1 MEGNRMSNTV
11 TDASSSTAAVPEPDH
26 GVDRA
31 AELRRYLSPANVS
44 VLYIYLGGFILFSLW
59 VPDLWLS
66 FATHKS
72 ILNIS
77 FPIPAIVAVGLVV
90 PLLAG
95 AFDLSI
101 AGVMGASAITSSW
114 LVVNQE
120 WSLPAAILAAL
131 VVALLAG
138 VLNGLLVVR
147 VGINSFIATLGT
159 GAVLGAYAEWRSGGI
174 QITGLPDTFKDL
186 SRQEIVF
193 GVQAKFFYLVVIA
206 VIVWYVIEH
215 TPIGRYLQ
223 ATGDNSDA
231 ARLAGVQVSRYTFG
245 ALVTSAFVAGIAGV
259 LQTAAVG
266 AGNANIGDPFLLT
279 AFAAAFLGST
289 QFKGRFNVW
298 GTVLAVWTLL
308 SLVKGVELGLQS
320 YRWLNELFFGVAL
333 LAAVG
338 MSRVFARRTARL
350 AARQRQ
356 REATGIDPAADAV
369 PGN

>member
-1 MEGNRMSNTV
+1 MSSPV
-11 TDASSSTAAVPEPDH
+11 TDAPSSADDH
-26 GVDRA
+26 PHDEARLRHEHDRA

-44 VLYIYLGGFILFSLW
+44 VLYIYVGGFILFSLW
-59 VPDLWLS
+59 VPGLWLS
-66 FATHKS
+66 FTTHQS

-101 AGVMGASAITSSW
+101 AGVMSASAITSSW

-120 WSLPAAILAAL
+120 WPLWAAIAGALGVALAA
-131 VVALLAG
+131 G
-138 VLNGLLVVR
+138 VFNGFLVVR
-147 VGINSFIATLGT
+147 VKINSFIATLGS

-174 QITGLPDTFKDL
+174 QITGLPDSFKDL

-193 GVQAKFFYLVVIA
+193 GIQAKFFYLLIIGLVI
-206 VIVWYVIEH
+206 WYVIEH

-223 ATGDNSDA
+223 ATGDNADA

-245 ALVTSAFVAGIAGV
+245 ALVTSAVVAGIAGV

-266 AGNANIGDPFLLT
+266 AGNANIGNPFLLT

-308 SLVKGVELGLQS
+308 SLVKGVELALQS
-320 YRWLNELFFGVAL
+320 YRWLNALFFGVAL

-338 MSRVFARRTARL
+338 MSNTFARRTARL

-356 REATGIDPAADAV
+356 REAIDRDLDVAARE
-369 PGN
+369 

>member
-1 MEGNRMSNTV
+1 MSNAV
-11 TDASSSTAAVPEPDH
+11 TDAPPSTDGSPEPGH
-26 GVDRA
+26 GSDRTG
-31 AELRRYLSPANVS
+31 ELRRYLSPANVS
-44 VLYIYLGGFILFSLW
+44 VLYIYVAGFILFALW

-66 FATHKS
+66 FDTHKS

-114 LVVNQE
+114 LVVEQE

-131 VVALLAG
+131 AVALVAG
-138 VLNGLLVVR
+138 IVNGLLVVR
-147 VGINSFIATLGT
+147 IGINSFIATLGT

-174 QITGLPDTFKDL
+174 QITGLPDSFKDL
-186 SRQEIVF
+186 SRQEIAF
-193 GVQAKFFYLVVIA
+193 GIQAKVLYLVVIA
-206 VIVWYVIEH
+206 VAVWYVIEH

-223 ATGDNSDA
+223 ATGDNTDA

-245 ALVTSAFVAGIAGV
+245 ALITSAFVAGIAGV

-333 LAAVG
+333 LAAVS
-338 MSRVFARRTARL
+338 MSKLFARRTERL
-350 AARQRQ
+350 AARNRQ
-356 REATGIDPAADAV
+356 REAAAEEA
-369 PGN
+369 GSAHLA